1 MALLAKLKSNDP
13 LDRFDAGGPRR
24 AHLLGIAGAGMRAL
38 AGVLHG
44 WGWELTGSDTAFN
57 LDAGATSNESLGLPG
72 VVISTVHAVQNVP
85 ARTDLVIHSDAIAA
99 DNVELRRAAE
109 LGIPTATYFETAG
122 RLMRQAQGIA
132 VAGTHGKS
140 TTTAMAARILTDAGL
155 APTVLC
161 GAAELGKPHGGLAG
175 DGPLMLVEACE
186 YRRNFLHLRPRYA
199 AILGI
204 EADHFDCYDTL
215 EELQRAFELFAA
227 SVSPDGVL
235 LARHDC
241 RITRRVAAAAACRVE
256 TFGFETSDSGTKP
269 DWAARLLASRRGR
282 YRFEIRRD
290 DTRFCEVWLKPAGRY
305 NVLNALAAA
314 VLAFHQGV
322 GPERIAKSLS
332 QFRGLT
338 RRLESLG
345 TWRGVTIL
353 DDYAHHPTEVS
364 ATLQAIRQMYPGRRI
379 NCVFQP
385 HQASRTACLLD
396 ELAESLENVD
406 SLALAE
412 IFRAREGPPLPG
424 QATADDLAD
433 AIRNRGLSVSDWRS
447 INDIH
452 KELINNLR
460 PGDVL
465 VTIGAGDIRRIADEY
480 IHWIREN
487 RAAG

>member
-1 MALLAKLKSNDP
+1 M
-13 LDRFDAGGPRR
+13 
-24 AHLLGIAGAGMRAL
+24 
-38 AGVLHG
+38 LHG
-44 WGWELTGSDTAFN
+44 WGWKLTGSDGGFTSHK
-57 LDAGATSNESLGLPG
+57 GATSIESLGLPG
-72 VVISTVHAVQNVP
+72 VVISAVHAAGNVP
-85 ARTDLVIHSDAIAA
+85 PRADLVIHSDAVAA

-109 LGIPTATYFETAG
+109 LGIPTATYFQVAG
-122 RLMRQAQGIA
+122 HLMRQAQGIA

-140 TTTAMAARILTDAGL
+140 TVTAMAARILADAGL

-175 DGPLMLVEACE
+175 KGLSGNGPLMLVEACE
-186 YRRNFLHLRPRYA
+186 YRRNFLHLRPRWA

-215 EELQRAFELFAA
+215 DELERAFGLFAA
-227 SVSPDGVL
+227 SICCDGVL
-235 LARHDC
+235 LAKHDC
-241 RITRRVAAAAACRVE
+241 QITRRVAATTACKVE
-256 TFGFETSDSGTKP
+256 TFGFDASDLATKP
-269 DWAARLLASRRGR
+269 DWTARLLGSQRGR

-290 DTRFCEVWLKPAGRY
+290 DVRFCAISLRIAGRY

-314 VLAFHQGV
+314 ALAFHQGV
-322 GPERIAKSLS
+322 GAERIATSLS
-332 QFRGLT
+332 EFRGLG

-364 ATLQAIRQMYPGRRI
+364 ATLQAIRQMYPGRRLC
-379 NCVFQP
+379 CVFQP
-385 HQASRTACLLD
+385 HQVSRTARLLD
-396 ELAESLENVD
+396 ELAASLENIE
-406 SLALAE
+406 SLAVAE

-424 QATADDLAD
+424 QTTADDLAD
-433 AIRNRGLSVSDWRS
+433 AIRDRGLSVSRS
-447 INDIH
+447 RSTDEIH
-452 KELINNLR
+452 KELINNLQ

-465 VTIGAGDIRRIADEY
+465 VTIGAGDIRRIADGY